1 MHNLGADEPGI
12 TKHCVCFR
20 NPPGGERGADRPGTH
35 RPARVLEPGHD
46 VDRKA
51 ELCALRG
58 EIVGRP
64 RAIETEVKVE
74 ADGDA
79 RDVKARE
86 QNEVNEVLCGKAGK
100 RRVEAQHDR
109 AGKTGRGQEPQLRAL
124 VGEAE

>member
-1 MHNLGADEPGI
+1 M
-12 TKHCVCFR
+12 
-20 NPPGGERGADRPGTH
+20 
-35 RPARVLEPGHD
+35 
-46 VDRKA
+46 
-51 ELCALRG
+51 
-58 EIVGRP
+58 
-64 RAIETEVKVE
+64 KVE

-86 QNEVNEVLCGKAGK
+86 QNAVNEVLCGKAGK